1 MPLAQRA
8 LISVSHRIIGYTE
21 SGIQSVHEMVLVMPP
36 ISGIT
41 LIQFVLSLLLFD
53 RIARQLLTHCTT
65 SAETA
70 GATVF
75 QVLPH
80 LMQLIVVT

>member
-1 MPLAQRA
+1 
-8 LISVSHRIIGYTE
+8 
-21 SGIQSVHEMVLVMPP
+21 MPP

-41 LIQFVLSLLLFD
+41 LIQFVLPFLLLD